1 MKHETIPGAT
11 GAAVNA
17 RLRAEGTEPVKPPYL
32 RIENVWK
39 SFGDFVALKDISLSI
54 GEGEFVCFLGPSGCG
69 KTTLLRAVAGLD
81 LQTRGIIHQGGRD
94 ISVLPPSQRDYGI
107 VFQSYALFPNL
118 TIERNVAFGLEN
130 TRRSKAE
137 IAQRVAEL
145 LDLVGLAS
153 QAKKYPA
160 QLSGGQQQRIA
171 LARSIVIEP
180 DVLLLDE
187 PLSALDANLREDM
200 RVELKRIQSQLGITT
215 VFVTHDQSEA
225 LAMSDRIVVMSAG
238 HVEQV
243 GAPEDVYTAPSSAF
257 VARFLGNA
265 NLMPCKV
272 VARDGQ
278 SVAVDVEGLGPLR
291 IPAARGRD
299 MQPGASA
306 MVVIRAERLR
316 LTADAGALPDDAL
329 ALPGEV
335 TAVDYQGQAARYFV
349 TVSGRNM
356 QALNP
361 IEERPFRQGETV
373 QAVVRGRDCALVA
386 AEA

>member
-1 MKHETIPGAT
+1 MKSSAS
-11 GAAVNA
+11 A
-17 RLRAEGTEPVKPPYL
+17 
-32 RIENVWK
+32 
-39 SFGDFVALKDISLSI
+39 VALKGIVKRFGNVTAVHRLDLDIP
-54 GEGEFVCFLGPSGCG
+54 EGSFITLLGPSGCG
-69 KTTLLRAVAGLD
+69 KTTTLRMIAGLLD
-81 LQTRGIIHQGGRD
+81 PSEGEIEIKGRNVTRVPIHKRN
-94 ISVLPPSQRDYGI
+94 LGI
-107 VFQSYALFPNL
+107 VFQNYALFPHK
-118 TIERNVAFGLEN
+118 TIFDNVAFGLKYRN
-130 TRRSKAE
+130 VPSSE
-137 IAQRVAEL
+137 IKQRVERA
-145 LDLVGLAS
+145 LDLVQLPQVADR
-153 QAKKYPA
+153 YPR

-238 HVEQV
+238 HVEQI

-272 VARDGQ
+272 VSRDNQ
-278 SVAVDVEGLGPLR
+278 NIEVAVDGLGPLR
-291 IPAARGRD
+291 LPATRGLD
-299 MQPGASA
+299 LQPGSNALA
-306 MVVIRAERLR
+306 VIRAERLK
-316 LTADAGALPDDAL
+316 LAPSVENAPDDGAL

-335 TAVDYQGQAARYFV
+335 KTVDYQGQAARYFV
-349 TVSGRNM
+349 TINGRDM

-361 IEERPFRQGETV
+361 IEARPHRRGEM
-373 QAVVRGRDCALVA
+373 VRAIIQGRDCALVKA
-386 AEA
+386 QA